1 MIGEPKP
8 RSVAIKNMTRT
19 TVGSHPQYSAIP
31 PQTPN
36 SILFLDERVNL
47 VRLMIHSGFVMII
60 IGTLY
65 YSYAVIIQKFQKD
78 VQLNSLK
85 NYIKGDS
92 INHVDGLKNRLAEMS
107 Y

>member
-1 MIGEPKP
+1 
-8 RSVAIKNMTRT
+8 
-19 TVGSHPQYSAIP
+19 
-31 PQTPN
+31 
-36 SILFLDERVNL
+36 
-47 VRLMIHSGFVMII
+47 
-60 IGTLY
+60 
-65 YSYAVIIQKFQKD
+65 VIIQKFQKD